1 MSQIKKDIISHR
13 RFLKVQ
19 KISKKYKSSSL
30 FRVLMVSEYIKEDN
44 KEDVVIG
51 MCLRNPDSER
61 QSLD

>member
-44 KEDVVIG
+44 KEDVVVIG

-61 QSLD
+61 